1 MNSKASLKPILSFD
15 LRKNRI
21 RIHKQT
27 LHMMGDPEY
36 IQLLVNPDT
45 QIIAVRKSIREDNL
59 AHKVSKAQLTSKNC
73 YELYSK
79 ILVHQ
84 LCKVNTDWD
93 RNETYRIYG
102 ELIPEQGV
110 ARFNMTETI
119 LLTKQ

>member
-1 MNSKASLKPILSFD
+1 MNRQASLKPILCVD

-36 IQLLVNPDT
+36 IQLLVNPET
-45 QIIAVRKSIREDNL
+45 HVIAVRKSIREDFL

-79 ILVHQ
+79 ILVGQ
-84 LCKVNTDWD
+84 LCKVKTDWD
-93 RNETYRIYG
+93 KNESYRIYG
-102 ELIPEQGV
+102 ELFPEQGL
-110 ARFNMTETI
+110 ASFDMTETV
-119 LLTKQ
+119 LLNK

>member
-1 MNSKASLKPILSFD
+1 MNSKPSLKPILSVD

-45 QIIAVRKSIREDNL
+45 HIIAVRKSIREDFL

-79 ILVHQ
+79 ILVGQ
-84 LCKVNTDWD
+84 LCKVNSDWD
-93 RNETYRIYG
+93 KNETYRIYG
-102 ELIPEQGV
+102 ELHPEQGI
-110 ARFNMTETI
+110 ASFDMTETV
-119 LLTKQ
+119 LLAKQ

>member
-1 MNSKASLKPILSFD
+1 MNRQPSLKPILSID

-36 IQLLVNPDT
+36 IQLLVNPET
-45 QIIAVRKSIREDNL
+45 QIIAIKKSIREDFL
-59 AHKVSKAQLTSKNC
+59 AHKVSKEQLASKNC

-79 ILVHQ
+79 ILVMQ

-102 ELIPEQGV
+102 ELLPEQGL
-110 ARFNMTETI
+110 ASFNMTETI
-119 LLTKQ
+119 QMNK

>member
-1 MNSKASLKPILSFD
+1 MNRQPSLKPILSVD

-36 IQLLVNPDT
+36 IQLLVNPET
-45 QIIAVRKSIREDNL
+45 HIIAVRKSIREDFL
-59 AHKVSKAQLTSKNC
+59 AHKVSKAQLSSKNC

-79 ILVHQ
+79 ILVRQ

-93 RNETYRIYG
+93 KNETYRIYG
-102 ELIPEQGV
+102 ELFPEQGL
-110 ARFNMTETI
+110 ASFDMTETI
-119 LLTKQ
+119 LLNK